1 MLQHGLTLEHYAKL
15 KNPGTKDYILYDFI
29 EKRYPEQ
36 AGPWGQK
43 VNCQRLG
50 DKWDFF
56 MG

>member
-43 VNCQRLG
+43 VNRQRLG